1 LNTAHVLF
9 YLYLLVGPLAI
20 AGFTA
25 LLYLGRSRM
34 ARLEKWRGALP
45 ENPPHVTIL
54 VPAKD
59 EGERIRVCLESVL
72 KQDYPNFS
80 VIAVDDRSTDE
91 TGREM
96 DALAAQHPNMRVVHV
111 TDLPRNWLGKC
122 HALWSGTKLAN
133 GLDGKPSEWLLFV
146 DSDVTIAPNA
156 LSSALSISHARNY
169 DMLTVLTALECYSFW
184 ERLVLPVAA
193 AAWSIIYTISMTNND
208 NRPDVAAAN
217 GQFILMR
224 RSVYDSIG
232 GHEAVRTD
240 ICEDV
245 ELARLLKS
253 KKHSVRFFMGGHL
266 ASTRMHATMK
276 QMFHGWGRIYSGSG
290 LRKVGRLIAAT
301 LIVLSS
307 GVSAYAALAYGIFA
321 FNGHQEVRW
330 LLAAIAHFAL
340 LLWMFGQIY
349 RWSRNSPLYAVLFPV
364 SGGILLAMFGFAL
377 HLCRT
382 GKVQWRN
389 TTYDLNAMA
398 QSK

>member
-72 KQDYPNFS
+72 KQEYPNFS

-122 HALWSGTKLAN
+122 HALWSGAKLAN
-133 GLDGKPSEWLLFV
+133 DADAKPSEWLLFV

-240 ICEDV
+240 VCEDV

-253 KKHSVRFFMGGHL
+253 KQHSVRFFMGGHL
-266 ASTRMHATMK
+266 ASTRMHATMR

-301 LIVLSS
+301 LIVFFS
-307 GVSAYAALAYGIFA
+307 GVSAYAALAYGIIA
-321 FNGHQEVRW
+321 FNTHHEVRW

-364 SGGILLAMFGFAL
+364 SGGILLAIFGFAL
-377 HLCRT
+377 YLCRT